1 MEGVVELA
9 GFRRHGVKAPVLD
22 LGLFRIDRF
31 RRPPGSLALSPR
43 HAVGREKRKTPRG
56 CERSARGSR
65 TTVSARTWSYE
76 TVTADRRACCQ

>member
-1 MEGVVELA
+1 MTGST
-9 GFRRHGVKAPVLD
+9 APTY
-22 LGLFRIDRF
+22 
-31 RRPPGSLALSPR
+31 SLALSPP
-43 HAVGREKRKTPRG
+43 AAGGPEKRKTPRG